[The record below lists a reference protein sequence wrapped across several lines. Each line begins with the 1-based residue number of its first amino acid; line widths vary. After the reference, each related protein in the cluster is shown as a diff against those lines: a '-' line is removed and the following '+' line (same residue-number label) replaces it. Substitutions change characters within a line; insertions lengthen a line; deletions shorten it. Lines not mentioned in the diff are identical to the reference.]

1 MDFVKRNMFFILCA
15 VGAIAGIALGVTGL
29 QAMPRVVAAMK
40 DEEDRLTKLVRQASK
55 VLCVLVEKGVMS
67 QAELNEATRPPDG

>member
-1 MDFVKRNMFFILCA
+1 MAA
-15 VGAIAGIALGVTGL
+15 VLALAEQVNDL
-29 QAMPRVVAAMK
+29 ARRIPNENLLHDMVVAAMK